1 METGGRQEIKEK
13 RGRREKERR
22 RVGGDYPMSSPSQ
35 IQGQFLSFWNHKCTS
50 HPCHLKINKV
60 QSPLPS
66 FTMLPIKQKTKTS
79 FAKNDP
85 SQDLSK
91 SKYVLVKTND
101 YMIFLR
107 IKCCTLLNGV
117 FFVFFNILFRFQ
129 FRDCEGNTLQLYCVP
144 NSEKLHSY
152 MSIKRILRG

>member
-1 METGGRQEIKEK
+1 
-13 RGRREKERR
+13 
-22 RVGGDYPMSSPSQ
+22 
-35 IQGQFLSFWNHKCTS
+35 
-50 HPCHLKINKV
+50 
-60 QSPLPS
+60 
-66 FTMLPIKQKTKTS
+66 MLPIMQKTKTS

-101 YMIFLR
+101 YIMIILR

-144 NSEKLHSY
+144 NSEKSHSY
-152 MSIKRILRG
+152 MSIERVLRG